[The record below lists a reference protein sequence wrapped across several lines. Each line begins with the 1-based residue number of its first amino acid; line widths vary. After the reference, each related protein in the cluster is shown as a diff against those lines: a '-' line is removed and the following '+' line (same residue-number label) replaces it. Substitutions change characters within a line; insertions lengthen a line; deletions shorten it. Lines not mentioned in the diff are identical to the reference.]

1 MKIKLISFGALDGRQ
16 LQNKIMKGDEK
27 MDNKLETISN
37 LFEDKEIRSIWVSEK
52 EDYLFS
58 VIDVINAL
66 TDSDYEKSRNYWKW
80 LKNKLDEEGS
90 QLVSNTNQLKMR
102 SPKDCK
108 SYLTDVLDTEGIF
121 RLIESIPSPKA
132 EPFKLWLAKLG
143 REKVDEVFDPSKGI
157 DQMIDFYTK
166 KGYSIEWIEARIKA
180 IISRKK
186 LTNTWKENGIND
198 NIEYAIL
205 TNDIYKEWSGMT
217 ASEYKAYKGIRKES
231 LRDNM
236 TDIEVA
242 LTDLGEIA
250 TRNIAKNER
259 PIGLKE
265 NRKAAKRGGNIA
277 KKAKEFYES
286 ETGLNA
292 ITKDNYLIY
301 QYPNELEL
309 LDFKNILISNIDK
322 IHTTALGE
330 DRIKKNLKLND
341 DAVNYLKG
349 KLLDD
354 KSIVYKEGKN
364 YYCEIDNIRI
374 TINSYNYCIITA
386 HRIKTK

>member
-1 MKIKLISFGALDGRQ
+1 MLLINHGKGGNHMNDKLA
-16 LQNKIMKGDEK
+16 
-27 MDNKLETISN
+27 TISN
-37 LFEDKEIRSIWVSEK
+37 LFEDKEIRSIWDSEK

-80 LKNKLDEEGS
+80 LKNKLKEEGS
-90 QLVSNTNQLKMR
+90 ELVSNTNQLRLKAKDGKMR
-102 SPKDCK
+102 E
-108 SYLTDVLDTEGIF
+108 TDVLDTEGIF

-132 EPFKLWLAKLG
+132 EPFKLWLARLG

-166 KGYSIEWIEARIKA
+166 KGYSLEWIEARIKA

-231 LRDNM
+231 LHDNM

-292 ITKDNYLIY
+292 ITKDNFLNY
-301 QYPNELEL
+301 QYTNELEL
-309 LDFKNILISNIDK
+309 LNFKNNLISNIDK
-322 IHTTALGE
+322 IHTTELGE

-341 DAVNYLKG
+341 DAVNYLKE
-349 KLLDD
+349 KLLDNR
-354 KSIVYKEGKN
+354 SIVYKEGKN
-364 YYCEIDNIRI
+364 YYCEIDNIKI

-386 HRIKTK
+386 HIIKTK